1 MPMYQYACESCGQPF
16 EKKLSMSQSGETQ
29 VCPNCGSRRTRK
41 KLGAVALG
49 AGATPTRGVQS
60 APPRTSPFS

>member
-1 MPMYQYACESCGQPF
+1 MPMYQYACIDCGQPF
-16 EKKLSMSQSGETQ
+16 EKKLSMSQAGDAQE
-29 VCPNCGSRRTRK
+29 CPHCGGRDTRK

-49 AGATPTRGVQS
+49 AGATPTRTVS

>member
-1 MPMYQYACESCGQPF
+1 MYQYACESCGQPF
-16 EKKLSMSQSGETQ
+16 EKKLAMSQAGEAQ
-29 VCPNCGSRRTRK
+29 ECPSCGSLRTRK

-49 AGATPTRGVQS
+49 AGATPTRSVT